1 MSKPVKGRT
10 PRFADKV
17 VIVTGAAQGIGR
29 GVAES
34 IAAEGGT
41 VFAVDRSPIVHEV
54 VDAITAA
61 GGKAA
66 AHEADLE
73 TFAGAKRTY
82 SVELVIPDGKALQ
95 GGTSH
100 NLADHFAKVFDI

>member
-1 MSKPVKGRT
+1 MKKATAGRA

-54 VDAITAA
+54 VDAISAA
-61 GGKAA
+61 GGQAA
-66 AHEADLE
+66 AQIPGIYRAFLAQLDRLVV
-73 TFAGAKRTY
+73 AIDQLRT
-82 SVELVIPDGKALQ
+82 A
-95 GGTSH
+95 
-100 NLADHFAKVFDI
+100 